1 MEGVDGVRVVE
12 VHRGRLVGD
21 VHRVL
26 QRQVPHGE
34 RLVLGVAGRDAALM
48 LVVQLRQARGHLAR
62 AGAGRRHHHEGARR
76 FHVFV
81 LAVALFA
88 DDAVDVVRIAGDRV
102 VQVAFDAQAF
112 QAAAER
118 AGRGLVRVVG
128 DHHAAGGEA
137 HGAEDVHE
145 AQHVLVVGDAQVSA
159 DLALLDVVGVDGDDD
174 LHLVGKAFEHADL
187 GVGLEPGQHARGMV
201 VVEQLSAEFQ
211 IELAAELV
219 DAVADVLCLKRD
231 VLVVVE
237 SDAHEKTV
245 PLSWKMPC
253 RSAATVPRAPL
264 DTIISY
270 LRRRRLFPA
279 CEINRVAWRVLGSL
293 DREQPRLAR
302 LAFPCC

>member
-1 MEGVDGVRVVE
+1 MEGIDGVRVVE

-128 DHHAAGGEA
+128 DHHTAGGEA

-174 LHLVGKAFEHADL
+174 LHLVGQALEHADL

-211 IELAAELV
+211 IELAAELI
-219 DAVADVLCLKRD
+219 DAVADMLGLKRD

-237 SDAHEKTV
+237 PDAHGIPLLLRTV
-245 PLSWKMPC
+245 L
-253 RSAATVPRAPL
+253 L
-264 DTIISY
+264 
-270 LRRRRLFPA
+270 LH
-279 CEINRVAWRVLGSL
+279 
-293 DREQPRLAR
+293 
-302 LAFPCC
+302 